1 MLKSISTSVLNYVK
15 SDEVT
20 QLAFIIS
27 QNDQEFS
34 VTKDIS
40 YALQQNAFLCYF
52 DPSPLLPSQ
61 LLKNYIAKLRAY
73 FNKNSQEKEMTL
85 KVLSIRDKISKL
97 TEELTLKDTFYMEFK
112 FAKEDIQSA
121 ESSLLR
127 LKDFDNNTIKGHTI
141 TLKDQMDPKVIAEE
155 AVDLNLKLMKWR
167 MVPGLNLEI
176 FKQTKVLLLGS
187 GSLGCQV
194 ARNLLS
200 WGFRNITFLDYGK
213 VSYSNPVR

>member
-1 MLKSISTSVLNYVK
+1 
-15 SDEVT
+15 
-20 QLAFIIS
+20 
-27 QNDQEFS
+27 
-34 VTKDIS
+34 
-40 YALQQNAFLCYF
+40 
-52 DPSPLLPSQ
+52 
-61 LLKNYIAKLRAY
+61 
-73 FNKNSQEKEMTL
+73 
-85 KVLSIRDKISKL
+85 
-97 TEELTLKDTFYMEFK
+97 MEFK
-112 FAKEDIQSA
+112 FTKDDVQSA
-121 ESSLLR
+121 ESGALR
-127 LKDFDNNTIKGHTI
+127 LKEFDNNSIKSHTI